1 MRHLPRLQP
10 SPFVIA
16 GIVLLS
22 LVLAGCAKKPER
34 VEDVRPVRAI
44 QLSAHSQQ
52 LLADYSGSVQPRIT
66 AQLAFRVAG
75 KISAR
80 KVDVGSQVKAGQLLM
95 QLNPEDLRLAQ
106 TQAEG
111 SFRAA
116 QANLALAES
125 ELKRYGELRKSN
137 AVSQSMLETKTMA
150 ASAARGEFEQAEALL
165 HTQANQAEYAD
176 LIATSSGV
184 VTAIEAEVGQVVGAG
199 VPVVQVAQLNE
210 LEVVVAVP
218 ENSVDIVTR
227 ATSVQI
233 HLWAQPQEVISGK
246 LRELSPLADP
256 ATRTFSARISLV
268 NPSPKV
274 TASVKMGMTANVQ
287 FVINTANAFIKIP
300 LTALLQD
307 KGVTSV
313 WLVENGAVKLVP
325 VQIGGANGNDVL
337 IVSGLAVGQTLV
349 TAGAHLLHPGQR
361 VTILQE
367 SVPSEIN
374 AQTNPY
380 ISAHNLLKPAAAN
393 QPSPEQG
400 YTNTTNTAASNTV
413 TSKSAAAKA
422 ATEGAAQ

>member
-1 MRHLPRLQP
+1 MRYLPRLRP
-10 SPFVIA
+10 SPFA
-16 GIVLLS
+16 IVSLLLLS
-22 LVLAGCAKKPER
+22 FSLFSCSKKTEQL
-34 VEDVRPVRAI
+34 EDIRPVRAI
-44 QLSAHSQQ
+44 QLSANSQQ

-80 KVDVGSQVKAGQLLM
+80 KVDVGGQVKPGQVLM

-125 ELKRYGELRKSN
+125 ELKRYGELRKTN
-137 AVSQSMLETKTMA
+137 AISQSTLEAKTMA
-150 ASAARGEFEQAEALL
+150 ARAAQGEFEQAEALL
-165 HTQANQAEYAD
+165 HAQANQAEYAN

-184 VTAIEAEVGQVVGAG
+184 VTAIEAEVGQVVNAG

-227 ATSVQI
+227 ANSVQI
-233 HLWAQPQEVISGK
+233 HLWAQPHEVISGK

-274 TASVKMGMTANVQ
+274 AASVKMGMTANVQ
-287 FVINTANAFIKIP
+287 FIVNTANAFIKIP

-307 KGVTSV
+307 KGATSV

-325 VQIGGANGNDVL
+325 VQIGGANGNDLL

-349 TAGAHLLHPGQR
+349 TAGVHLLQPGQR

-367 SVPSEIN
+367 VVASEIN
-374 AQTNPY
+374 PQTNPY
-380 ISAHNLLKPAAAN
+380 ISAHSLLKSA
-393 QPSPEQG
+393 PE
-400 YTNTTNTAASNTV
+400 TKPDVA
-413 TSKSAAAKA
+413 KAKA